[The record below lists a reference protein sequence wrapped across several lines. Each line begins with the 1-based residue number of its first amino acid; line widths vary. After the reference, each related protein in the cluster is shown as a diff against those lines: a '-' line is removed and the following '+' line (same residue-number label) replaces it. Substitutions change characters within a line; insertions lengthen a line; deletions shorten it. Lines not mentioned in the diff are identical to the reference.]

1 MIKRMVI
8 MLLAVGVVFGGI
20 FGFEAFRGVMIKKYM
35 ASLANQPQTVAT
47 AIAGWKTWQPRLAA
61 VGTLRAVR
69 GADLSLEVP
78 GVVQSIN
85 FHSGEDVPAGAV
97 LLRLRLDDDP
107 AKLQALEA
115 TARLAAITYQR
126 DSRQFDAQAISRATF
141 DSDAANLASAQ
152 AQVAEQKAVL
162 DKKVIRAPFAG
173 HLGLRAV
180 DLGQYLNAGT
190 TVVTLQALDP
200 LYVDFPVPQR
210 EVARLAVGQPVSL
223 RVDAF
228 PGRTIAG
235 RITAIDPKV
244 DPSSRNVQ
252 VRATVANP
260 DHRLLPGMFA
270 QVAIEAGETARH
282 LTVPQTAI
290 TFNPYGSTVFL
301 VEDKG
306 KDAAGHPLLV
316 AHQSFVTT
324 GPSRGDQIAVLKG
337 LKEGDTVVVAG
348 QMKLKNGTPLMID
361 NSVRPT
367 DDAHPQP
374 IDQ

>member
-1 MIKRMVI
+1 MVKRMVI

-35 ASLANQPQTVAT
+35 ASLANQPQTVA
-47 AIAGWKTWQPRLAA
+47 AAAAGWQTWQPRLDA
-61 VGTLRAVR
+61 VGTLRAER

-85 FHSGEDVPAGAV
+85 FQSGQDVPAGAV
-97 LLRLRLDDDP
+97 LLRLRADDDA

-252 VRATVANP
+252 VRATIANP